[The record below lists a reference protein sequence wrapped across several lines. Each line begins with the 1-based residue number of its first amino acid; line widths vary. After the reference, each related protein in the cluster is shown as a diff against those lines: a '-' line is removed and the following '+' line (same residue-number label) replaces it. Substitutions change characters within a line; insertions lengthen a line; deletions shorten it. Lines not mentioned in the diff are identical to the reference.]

1 MHEIQ
6 ADMRLSEQD
15 DVYAYGQVMIDRCIK
30 FPVQMRRYIDNE
42 SGEEKAFLS
51 YPRKEYKGEWKDV
64 VSPDQELRAKI
75 NQVVG
80 EAIKKEISKDL
91 NTPKVEVLSV
101 TPLALQK
108 RGNAKVVICGVA
120 NIKLCGLTIHGVTIK
135 QGQRGLFLNMPQY
148 YAEGYKDIVY
158 GTTKKVQEAISEAVI
173 KAYKELAK
181 EHGES
186 LERELSPVKDERS
199 RNRYERI

>member
-1 MHEIQ
+1 M
-6 ADMRLSEQD
+6 
-15 DVYAYGQVMIDRCIK
+15 
-30 FPVQMRRYIDNE
+30 
-42 SGEEKAFLS
+42 
-51 YPRKEYKGEWKDV
+51 
-64 VSPDQELRAKI
+64 SPDQELRAKI
-75 NQVVG
+75 NQAAG